1 MSITAK
7 SIEQRIRDGF
17 FKNAKE
23 GKKYDEDAV
32 NAVYELF
39 DKFANQYRL
48 EWLRLEDN
56 ERVYEGDHWSESPYT
71 TQKLED
77 DTNAPKP
84 HTPMI
89 HAAIESVKADLAE
102 HEPEIVLKPDAMGSK
117 ISARVLEHVA
127 NQELSVCGFSSQ
139 WSDFTH
145 DIHVGGWTVFESGFD
160 PDMNNGFG
168 GAFIRNVPNTNFM
181 CDPEAADI
189 QDGRGCFTFVRRTRD
204 WFAQRFPDI
213 YEFMKDDAALPIPNT
228 ENGKTT
234 PTANDNRMRFLQF
247 WVRVYDPKSNK
258 YKVHLVQ
265 LGGHQVLYNSGTD
278 PKYKDTGYYEHGE
291 YPFVVKL
298 LFPEKGTALGFGL
311 VDLYKD
317 MQRYSDKLDQFILK
331 NAFLASQNRLLNT
344 DASGFSDDDLMDW
357 SKEIVHGEQLGG
369 LTWFDTKPLPGYLFD
384 YVQLM
389 RQNIKEG
396 SGANDQAQ
404 GKTGGGVTAKSAI
417 AALQEMATKRSRGT
431 AMVLHDGF
439 KVASRQMLAVLRQHH
454 TMTREIPVVIDGHEI
469 LFEYDRCKIKPKAL
483 DGQPPTKEQ
492 YEALVRVGN
501 KGKEL
506 PIEYLVD
513 VKTVRQT
520 EYERMANNELVFEL
534 MSKVPNADP
543 VIMLEMLD
551 SPNKEQYIEQI
562 RIAQRGGMTALQNEV
577 AKLQEI
583 IKQQSE
589 TVQAAEEARQAAT
602 AMVQQKQPAAHQQP
616 APKQQTAQTMA

>member
-1 MSITAK
+1 MAITAK
-7 SIEQRIRDGF
+7 SIEQRIRDGLY
-17 FKNAKE
+17 KNHKA
-23 GKKYDEDAV
+23 GGYDTEFVDAI
-32 NAVYELF
+32 YELF
-39 DKFANQYRL
+39 DKFAAHYL
-48 EWLRLEDN
+48 EEWQRLEDN
-56 ERVYEGDHWSESPYT
+56 EKVYKGDHWSASPYT

-228 ENGKTT
+228 ESGKIT
-234 PTANDNRMRFLQF
+234 PTANDDRMRFLQF
-247 WVRVYDPKSNK
+247 WVRVYDLKSSK

-291 YPFVVKL
+291 YPFVVKP

-454 TMTREIPVVIDGHEI
+454 TMTREIPVMIDGHEL
-469 LFEYDRCKIKPKAL
+469 LFEYNKSSIKPKAV
-483 DGQPPTKEQ
+483 DGQPPTKNE
-492 YEALVRVGN
+492 YASLVRVVN
-501 KGKEL
+501 KGFKREEL
-506 PIEYLVD
+506 PIEYFVD

-534 MSKVPNADP
+534 MAKVPNADP

-551 SPNKEQYIEQI
+551 IPNKEQYIEQI

-583 IKQQSE
+583 IKQQAE
-589 TVQAAEEARQAAT
+589 TVQAAQEAQQAAN
-602 AMVQQKQPAAHQQP
+602 AIIQQKQQQS
-616 APKQQTAQTMA
+616 APQMAQPTA

>member
-1 MSITAK
+1 MAFTK
-7 SIEQRIRDGF
+7 TTIEQRIRDGF
-17 FKNAKE
+17 FKNPKA

-127 NQELSVCGFSSQ
+127 NQELAVCGFSKDWNSL
-139 WSDFTH
+139 TH
-145 DIHVGGWTVFESGFD
+145 DIHVGGWTVLESGFND
-160 PDMNNGFG
+160 EMNCGLG
-168 GAFIRNVPNTNFM
+168 GAFIRYLINTNFM
-181 CDPEAADI
+181 CDPETADI
-189 QDGRGCFTFVRRTRD
+189 QDGRACFKFVRKPRD
-204 WFAQRFPDI
+204 WFAQRFPDE
-213 YEFMKDDAALPIPNT
+213 YADMKDDSPLPST
-228 ENGKTT
+228 DTYSSTVT
-234 PTANDNRMRFLQF
+234 PTSSDDRMRLIEAWFKVFNPKTNKSSIHYLQ
-247 WVRVYDPKSNK
+247 
-258 YKVHLVQ
+258 LA
-265 LGGHQVLYNSGTD
+265 GHQVLYNSAE
-278 PKYKDTGYYEHGE
+278 KYPNGYYDHGE
-291 YPFVVKL
+291 YPFVVIP
-298 LFPEKGTALGFGL
+298 LFPKKGSALGFGL

-454 TMTREIPVVIDGHEI
+454 TMTREIPVMIDGHE
-469 LFEYDRCKIKPKAL
+469 LVFEYNRSEIKPKAV
-483 DGQPPTKEQ
+483 DGQTPTKNE
-492 YEALVRVGN
+492 YASLVRVVN
-501 KGKEL
+501 KGFKREEL
-506 PIEYLVD
+506 PIEYFVD

-534 MSKVPNADP
+534 MAKVPNADP

-551 SPNKEQYIEQI
+551 IPNKEQYIEQI

-583 IKQQSE
+583 IKQQTE
-589 TVQAAEEARQAAT
+589 TVQAAQEAQQAAN
-602 AMVQQKQPAAHQQP
+602 AIIQQKQPAPQMAQP
-616 APKQQTAQTMA
+616 TA

>member
-1 MSITAK
+1 MATTTK
-7 SIEQRIRDGF
+7 SIEQRIRDGL
-17 FKNAKE
+17 FKKHKA
-23 GKKYDEDAV
+23 GDYDTDFVDAIY
-32 NAVYELF
+32 ALF
-39 DKFANQYRL
+39 DKFAARYTD
-48 EWLRLEDN
+48 EWQRLEDN
-56 ERVYEGDHWSESPYT
+56 ESVYHGDHWSASPYT
-71 TQKLED
+71 TKKLED

-89 HAAIESVKADLAE
+89 HTAIESVKADLAE

-127 NQELSVCGFSSQ
+127 NQELSTCGFSSQ

-160 PDMNNGFG
+160 PDMNSGLG

-181 CDPEAADI
+181 CDPEVVDI

-204 WFAQRFPDI
+204 WFAQRFPDV

-228 ENGKTT
+228 ENAKTT
-234 PTANDNRMRFLQF
+234 PTANDDRMRFLQF
-247 WVRVYDPKSNK
+247 WVRVYDPNANK

-265 LGGHQVLYNSGTD
+265 LGGHQILYNSGTD
-278 PKYKDTGYYEHGE
+278 PKYKDIGYYDHGE
-291 YPFVVKL
+291 YPFVVKP
-298 LFPEKGTALGFGL
+298 LFPEKGSALGFGL

-344 DASGFSDDDLMDW
+344 DASGFTDDDLADW
-357 SKEIVHGEQLGG
+357 SKEVVHGEQLGG
-369 LTWFDTKPLPGYLFD
+369 LTWFDTKPLPGFIVD
-384 YVQLM
+384 YVQIM
-389 RQNIKEG
+389 RRNIQDG

-439 KVASRQMLAVLRQHH
+439 KAASRQMLAVIRQHR
-454 TMTREIPVVIDGHEI
+454 TMKREIPVVIDGHEI
-469 LFEYDRCKIKPKAL
+469 LFEYDKCKIVPKAL
-483 DGQPPTKEQ
+483 DGQPPSKAQ
-492 YEALVRVGN
+492 YEAFVRIGE

-513 VKTVRQT
+513 VKTVRQS

-534 MSKVPNADP
+534 MARVPNADP
-543 VIMLEMLD
+543 VLMLELLD
-551 SPNKEQYIEQI
+551 IPNKSQYIEQI
-562 RIAQRGGMTALQNEV
+562 HLAQKGGMTALQNEN
-577 AKLQEI
+577 AQLKEI
-583 IKQQSE
+583 IKQQGE
-589 TVQAAEEARQAAT
+589 MVQAAEEAQQVAT
-602 AMVQQKQPAAHQQP
+602 SIVQQQQP
-616 APKQQTAQTMA
+616 AQGAQPTA